1 MGSVVTL
8 GSRVATSVPHF
19 GYDQGRVGPGIA
31 EARGVGIVV
40 ASQPGQIGA
49 TERRRALA
57 VLLISTFFAW
67 GGFFMVIPLLS
78 IHYVDGLGW
87 AAASIGVVLAV
98 RQFTQQGL
106 ATVSGVIADRVGA
119 KPPML
124 LGMALRAGGFA
135 AMGFAGSFGLLLAT
149 ATISALGGAFFES
162 PRAAAIAALT
172 TEAERPRY
180 YSLTGVAGGLGTAG
194 GTQLGVLLLQADFRL
209 VSLAAAASYLIILVM
224 LWLFLP
230 PVRVAQAGAGLLSG
244 IGLALADRP
253 FMGYTLLM
261 IGHYFLAAQFYI
273 ALPLVT
279 VVVLGGTEG
288 LLWVYAVNSVIS
300 VLFAYPLPRLLARYL
315 SPAAS
320 LILGNSVT
328 ALGLLGIGL
337 GLFAGPV
344 MLVSGVALFA
354 AGLVVVRP
362 NDQTVLAGLAS
373 PVALGSYFGVAM
385 LSLGLGGGIGNA
397 ASGWLY
403 DRGLA
408 LGLPILPWLVCA
420 LIGLLTSAGLWWMM
434 IVIGKRR
441 RQLREPE
448 MRGL

>member
-1 MGSVVTL
+1 
-8 GSRVATSVPHF
+8 
-19 GYDQGRVGPGIA
+19 
-31 EARGVGIVV
+31 
-40 ASQPGQIGA
+40 
-49 TERRRALA
+49 
-57 VLLISTFFAW
+57 
-67 GGFFMVIPLLS
+67 
-78 IHYVDGLGW
+78 
-87 AAASIGVVLAV
+87 
-98 RQFTQQGL
+98 
-106 ATVSGVIADRVGA
+106 
-119 KPPML
+119 
-124 LGMALRAGGFA
+124 
-135 AMGFAGSFGLLLAT
+135 
-149 ATISALGGAFFES
+149 
-162 PRAAAIAALT
+162 
-172 TEAERPRY
+172 
-180 YSLTGVAGGLGTAG
+180 
-194 GTQLGVLLLQADFRL
+194 
-209 VSLAAAASYLIILVM
+209 
-224 LWLFLP
+224 
-230 PVRVAQAGAGLLSG
+230 
-244 IGLALADRP
+244 
-253 FMGYTLLM
+253 M

-300 VLFAYPLPRLLARYL
+300 VLLAYPLPRLLARYL

-420 LIGLLTSAGLWWMM
+420 LIGLLTSAGLWWTM
-434 IVIGKRR
+434 IVIGERR